1 MGTGPTLYC
10 VSFTPVPSAHNKSIC
25 SLRQLLEN
33 TCEFTGKVN
42 CGVAS
47 MYYAELLSP
56 ANSGYSGGTSISA
69 QAELAAEFVGA

>member
-1 MGTGPTLYC
+1 
-10 VSFTPVPSAHNKSIC
+10 
-25 SLRQLLEN
+25 
-33 TCEFTGKVN
+33 
-42 CGVAS
+42 